1 MESQTNLEIKGED
14 IFQIVKDLCN
24 FGFRRAGTPPA
35 DNAER
40 YIYEKLKEAGVED
53 VELEKVN
60 FTRWWSERHE
70 LTIISENTPGV
81 AENQNIET
89 FPSWYSVSTPP
100 EGIIAEVAY
109 VGYGTKS
116 DFREINVKD
125 KIALI
130 DGKMILN
137 FRPTHR
143 VFNTIDVAQKKGA
156 KAVICINGSP
166 VDTISYTN
174 FTPMYELPST
184 QSIPSLSLPV
194 FSISN
199 HDGEY
204 LKHLCTRYHKKLT
217 VKLVEISKTGPA
229 TSNTII
235 GTLPGKT
242 DDIIVIGT
250 HTDSTFTGAFD
261 NAAANAGLITLAKYY
276 AKISPENREKTMI
289 FAGWTGHE
297 CESIGSRIF
306 VEMHEEMLSKITTFI
321 ELDGFGCNGYYNQ
334 ADGGIVATNMDERRG
349 IFITDNSILL
359 EFASDAVLKYKL
371 LPAVYLSALLLQV
384 GDYAPFANKGVP
396 SLLII
401 GKSPLYHTE
410 LDTIDTIRPNQLER
424 SAKAHIEI
432 INRIQAANAEDIKNS
447 DRKQFDVNKFIIK
460 KEEIPK
466 PSVYFDVVPE
476 VLTVGDFAVFVPSV
490 ISNPDSILLSYE
502 WDLGDGMKSKSLMMV
517 HAYRKPGSYTVRF
530 KVIDN
535 YGNSATQERVI
546 RVVEKFKKK

>member
-1 MESQTNLEIKGED
+1 
-14 IFQIVKDLCN
+14 
-24 FGFRRAGTPPA
+24 
-35 DNAER
+35 
-40 YIYEKLKEAGVED
+40 
-53 VELEKVN
+53 
-60 FTRWWSERHE
+60 
-70 LTIISENTPGV
+70 
-81 AENQNIET
+81 
-89 FPSWYSVSTPP
+89 
-100 EGIIAEVAY
+100 
-109 VGYGTKS
+109 
-116 DFREINVKD
+116 
-125 KIALI
+125 
-130 DGKMILN
+130 MILN

-166 VDTISYTN
+166 VDSISYTN

-289 FAGWTGHE
+289 FVGWTGHE